1 MKISL
6 SENKKCLNGWW
17 DIQLCAEKDPS
28 VTPIPGQWNESAYL
42 VPSFWNKSTEGSR
55 IKGETYF
62 REHKEE
68 FTDEYEYLLDGFGYP
83 AQWSN
88 YRKAWIGR
96 DLQLDKIHNKNYYLS
111 CNGVMPHCSLFING
125 QMAGDHCHPTLPMEI
140 EISRFLRNGI
150 NRVDF
155 FIDDYQRDGKG
166 RPEIPTG
173 NKIPIEY
180 CGIWQD
186 VYLIERDEAF
196 ISDMK
201 VVTSTR
207 QMKIDVSFEISNITS
222 DTIEATLQP
231 SVYKWKN
238 NDPTQ
243 VCAPCLQFEEQSFL
257 IPPDNRIWLSFSV
270 PWKDAQWWY
279 PESPVLYWLQGEL
292 KAGDALLDNYFE
304 RFGFRE
310 LWIDKNNLMLNDFPL
325 HIFSDWG
332 HKYSPYCYTEAW
344 IKKWFSMIRDCN
356 MNHSRL
362 HAHPHPPIYLDI
374 ADEEGILIT
383 GETGLH
389 GSLGDQASE
398 SPEYWEN
405 AEDHVRRFIK
415 RDKNHPSLI
424 LWSVENEMRWN
435 NKGTAFNGKT
445 LIETELPRL
454 KKLFNTLD
462 PTRPAYH
469 EGDSSL
475 WNEKSQ
481 TIISRHYG
489 KEITGS
495 GWWDKEQP
503 LIAGEMSLYHHAG
516 PNNTL
521 HLGGD
526 QVFSKFKFIAE
537 AAAKDTL
544 FLIEEGR
551 SEGVCGFGPWNLSCL
566 ENLRMEKKLV
576 QLTYKDY
583 TSPGIKPL
591 QVPAYSSE
599 FSFWK
604 EGAGY
609 TPGFSFSFQK
619 KAFRPVA
626 LIDTNKRNQYV
637 MGNIFNRN
645 ITLVNDSN
653 LIIKGKISIS
663 ITYDDI
669 LINKKR
675 EQISLSRGT
684 ISHTNYSFI
693 LKDLPYDGEYLYTC
707 SFIDENG
714 NEIDSFKRSIWIAS
728 AYINHKSESPY
739 IEQRILIYGTGSL
752 KEYLKKLKLN
762 YSYISQLDEICDT
775 DDKILIME
783 KNTVVP
789 GSSQNVHIQ
798 SFLSSGGRVILMEQI
813 DSLFKGLKLESKQ
826 VQCVFIRSGDH
837 PVTANIDEKKLRFWG
852 DSSYSL
858 LAGDSYVAEF
868 MYRKDDGSIILPLLD
883 SGEGSFGSGDLGWTP
898 LWEMEDNSG
907 LLLANQLSITDKIE
921 TIPAAQKV
929 FLSLLD
935 RCAEYQPGQSDPPI
949 LLNEYYNDLDEK
961 LIQCAEGRI
970 LLIENAD
977 KELLSQLSEKLD
989 IPIRSENPENLF
1001 QAVKVRE
1008 VPLFRGV
1015 SNEDLCG
1022 IESWA
1027 YSQSPNK
1034 NTIIA
1039 DTVLLSSEHYE
1050 SLLVTPSES
1059 CLKELF
1065 VEGGMAEP
1073 LRAHTLSRFLFD
1085 EKAKEYVV
1093 LARFN
1098 YGKGQ
1103 IIINQ
1108 FNAIVK
1114 DDRIKFSRL
1123 KNRIMANLGL
1133 KLKSNIFSGNSVPDR
1148 NSSGKGYPEKGVYLL
1163 YKKLSDIDENKLIEA
1178 TLPTMERMSNKRI
1191 LTLGNW
1197 ENALT
1202 PGGIIKQ
1209 PSTSSSDT
1217 IYIYYN
1223 LFSPTVRK
1231 NINTNLNVPNPEKLT
1246 FLEVANSGEVSLFV
1260 NGGRGYT
1267 IQGKDIFSD
1276 IAMELGT
1283 NQILIRWKPDNPEDI
1298 LRMSWRNIHHQI
1310 ETSFQFS
1317 RTTF

>member
-6 SENKKCLNGWW
+6 SEKRKCLNGWW
-17 DIQLCAEKDPS
+17 DIQFCAEIDS
-28 VTPIPGQWNESAYL
+28 SDTPIPGQWNKSAYL
-42 VPSFWNKSTEGSR
+42 VPSFWNKSPEASR
-55 IKGETYF
+55 IKGETYYH
-62 REHKEE
+62 EHKAE

-96 DLQLDKIHNKNYYLS
+96 DLQIDEIKRKHYFLLCY
-111 CNGVMPHCSLFING
+111 GVMPICKLYING
-125 QMAGDHCHPTLPMEI
+125 KIAGYHHHPTLPMEI
-140 EISRFLRNGI
+140 EITRLLRNGI

-155 FIDDYQRDGKG
+155 FIDDFSRDEKD
-166 RPEIPTG
+166 RPKIPTG
-173 NKIPIEY
+173 NKIPIDY

-186 VYLIERDEAF
+186 VYLIERGDAF

-207 QMKIDVSFEISNITS
+207 QRNITVSFEISSYFS
-222 DTIEATLQP
+222 DPLECTLKP

-238 NDPTQ
+238 SDPMQ
-243 VCAPCLQFEEQSFL
+243 VYAPCLYLEEKSFL
-257 IPPDNRIWLSFSV
+257 LTPGNRIWLEFSV
-270 PWKDAQWWY
+270 LWKDAQWWY

-292 KAGDALLDNYFE
+292 KAGDTLIDNYFE

-310 LWIDKNNLMLNDFPL
+310 IWIDKNNLMLNNFPL
-325 HIFSDWG
+325 HLFSDWG
-332 HKYSPYCYTEAW
+332 HKYSPYCYTDEW
-344 IKKWFSMIRDCN
+344 IRKWFSMIQDCN

-398 SPEYWEN
+398 SPEYWEY
-405 AEDHVRRFIK
+405 ARDHVQRFIE

-435 NKGTAFNGKT
+435 NKGTDFTGKT

-454 KKLFNTLD
+454 QKLFNTLD

-481 TIISRHYG
+481 SIVSRHYG
-489 KEITGS
+489 KEITGK

-526 QVFSKFKFIAE
+526 QVFSRFKCIAE
-537 AAAKDTL
+537 AAAEDTL

-551 SEGVCGFGPWNLSCL
+551 SEGVCGFGPWNISCL
-566 ENLRMEKKLV
+566 ENFRMEKKSV
-576 QLTYKDY
+576 QITYKDY

-637 MGNIFNRN
+637 MGNIFDRK
-645 ITLVNDSN
+645 ITLVNDSYSD
-653 LIIKGKISIS
+653 IIGEITVSIS
-663 ITYDDI
+663 FKDI
-669 LINKKR
+669 LLYKKR
-675 EQISLSRGT
+675 DQISLSRGT
-684 ISHTNYSFI
+684 ISHIKFSFL
-693 LKDLPYDGEYLYTC
+693 LKDLPYDGEYQYKG

-714 NEIDSFKRSIWIAS
+714 DEIDSFKRSIWITS
-728 AYINHKSESPY
+728 TLINHKSDRPF
-739 IEQRILIYGTGSL
+739 IEEGLLIFGKGSL
-752 KEYLKKLKLN
+752 REYLKKLNLN
-762 YSYISQLDEICDT
+762 FSYIAQLDEICDSEN
-775 DDKILIME
+775 KILIME
-783 KNTVVP
+783 KNTVIP

-798 SFLSSGGRVILMEQI
+798 SFLNSGGRVILMEQI
-813 DSLFKGLKLESKQ
+813 DSLFNGLKLESKQ
-826 VQCVFIRSGDH
+826 VQCVYRRSGDH
-837 PVTANIDEKKLRFWG
+837 PITANIDEKYLRFWG

-858 LAGDSYVAEF
+858 PAGDSFVAEF
-868 MYRKDDGSIILPLLD
+868 MYRKDDCSIILPLLD
-883 SGEGSFGSGDLGWTP
+883 SGEGTFGSGDLGWTP

-907 LLLANQLSITDKIE
+907 LLLANQLSITDKMD

-929 FLSLLD
+929 FLSLLE
-935 RCAEYQPGQSDPPI
+935 RCAGYQPGQSESLI
-949 LLNEYYNDLDEK
+949 LLNEYCNDLDER
-961 LIQCAEGRI
+961 LTQCAEGKI

-977 KELLSQLSEKLD
+977 KELLAKLSEKLD
-989 IPIRSENPENLF
+989 IPIRSENPSNLF
-1001 QAVKVRE
+1001 QAVKVKE
-1008 VPLFRGV
+1008 VPLLHGV

-1027 YSQSPNK
+1027 YSQSPK
-1034 NTIIA
+1034 NINIA
-1039 DTVLLSSEHYE
+1039 DTVLLPSDHYE

-1059 CLKELF
+1059 CLRELF
-1065 VEGGMAEP
+1065 VEGGMAES
-1073 LRAHTLSRFLFD
+1073 LRAHTISRFLFD
-1085 EKAKEYVV
+1085 EKSKEYVV
-1093 LARFN
+1093 LARLNF
-1098 YGKGQ
+1098 GKGQ

-1108 FNAIVK
+1108 FKPTDK
-1114 DDRIKFSRL
+1114 DNRIKFRRL
-1123 KNRIMANLGL
+1123 KNRIKANHGL
-1133 KLKSNIFSGNSVPDR
+1133 RLKSSLLSGYTVPGR
-1148 NSSGKGYPEKGVYLL
+1148 AFSGKGYPEKDVYLL
-1163 YKKLSDIDENKLIEA
+1163 YRNLSDTDENKLIES
-1178 TLPTMERMSNKRI
+1178 TQPTMERMSNKRI
-1191 LTLGNW
+1191 LTLGDW
-1197 ENALT
+1197 EKVLS
-1202 PGGIIKQ
+1202 PGGVVKQ
-1209 PSTSSSDT
+1209 PASVPADT
-1217 IYIYYN
+1217 IYIFYN

-1246 FLEVANSGEVSLFV
+1246 FLEVETSGEVTLFV
-1260 NGGRGYT
+1260 NGGGGET
-1267 IQGKDIFSD
+1267 IQGKCTFSD
-1276 IAMELGT
+1276 IAMEFGT
-1283 NQILIRWKPDNPEDI
+1283 NQILIRWKPDNFKGI
-1298 LRMSWRNIHHQI
+1298 LRMYWRNIHHQI
-1310 ETSFQFS
+1310 ESSFQFG